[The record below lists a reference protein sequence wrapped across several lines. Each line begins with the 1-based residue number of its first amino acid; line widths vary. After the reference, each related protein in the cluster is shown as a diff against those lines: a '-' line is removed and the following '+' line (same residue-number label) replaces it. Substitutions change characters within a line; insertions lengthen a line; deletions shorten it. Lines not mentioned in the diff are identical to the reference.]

1 MSNPIQ
7 QLKKQAI
14 QKRDDA
20 IEAAKQEY
28 AETIQKIGELD
39 SRLTGRRKRKSS
51 RRSKPRLVDLI
62 FDNLPDDRAFSQ
74 SDVAG
79 ILDAHS
85 ERKYAKNSINM
96 TISRMLKAGDI
107 KRVRFASNNKPALYA
122 LPHVNVE
129 CDKTMIQWAMEIP
142 GWEDLKPVEIM
153 VKMTENGYEME
164 VSPPEAVRSLKREL
178 KKVRINKNLSEKVV

>member
-20 IEAAKQEY
+20 IEPAKQEY

-62 FDNLPDDRAFSQ
+62 FDNLPDDRAFTQ
-74 SDVAG
+74 TDVCG
-79 ILDAHS
+79 ILAAHAD
-85 ERKYAKNSINM
+85 KQYAQRSINM

-107 KRVRFASNNKPALYA
+107 KRIRFAKHGKPALYA
-122 LPHVNVE
+122 LPNVDIE
-129 CDKTMIQWAMEIP
+129 AERTMIDWAKEVD
-142 GWEDLKPVEIM
+142 GWRTMKPVELM
-153 VKMTENGYEME
+153 VRMTENGYEMD
-164 VSPPEAVRSLKREL
+164 VPPNDAVRSLEREL
-178 KKVRINKNLSEKVV
+178 SKIT